1 MRLTAIFSICF
12 FLLAAMPALAQSNAT
27 PPHRVQA
34 KFNAKYPE
42 VADKARWQQNEQGY
56 QARFQQNEREV
67 ISDFGPDGKWL
78 QSRTQLREGDLP
90 PPARMYI
97 SDTYPKDYE
106 FINGYRIDNTKGSRY
121 EVNVRSNQQNYKLDF
136 DKQGGFVGQDPPIK

>member
-1 MRLTAIFSICF
+1 MRLLAIFSICL
-12 FLLAAMPALAQSNAT
+12 FLATATTAVGQSQAT

-42 VADKARWQQNEQGY
+42 IAEKALWQKNDQGY
-56 QARFQQNEREV
+56 QARFQENKREV

-90 PPARMYI
+90 PPTRMYI

-106 FINGYRIDNTKGSRY
+106 FISGYRIENAKGSRY
-121 EVNVRSNQQNYKLDF
+121 EIDLRSEQQNYRLDF
-136 DKQGGFVGQDPPIK
+136 DKQGGFVGQDPPIE